1 VYGGGPGG
9 GGGGQFGRDVVL
21 RLTGGDRSRIGT
33 GEDDDDELE
42 LVNGCWSVV

>member
-1 VYGGGPGG
+1 MYGGGPGG

-21 RLTGGDRSRIGT
+21 RLTGGDRSRSGT
-33 GEDDDDELE
+33 GEDDDELE